1 MEFRIVIGGIDLKK
15 IKNIIFLVLVFSLF
29 SGISYGDDLQA
40 TLVFQGKKVDTQV
53 IIRDSKSYIP
63 MEDLGEMLSFDY
75 ELIASRGIKLNCKD
89 GSRSLELE
97 SQVIRLNGQDYGSIR
112 DISQALEED
121 LKWDG
126 KNKVIILGSPLK
138 EVDLGD
144 SFLYYNRVFDYTISL
159 PNSWKETAVIKEEEG
174 VLLVYDKKTYDRSQD
189 EGKNFGPIFTLESNL
204 YPNSLE
210 FPYEDNIILDY
221 DGENYIEGV
230 FNYDF
235 PFFKDTVDS
244 YKLVK
249 GQAVDSLY
257 TFTKIGDDST
267 LVRDNKNNYKEE
279 VGVLEDILANYLPSG
294 LFNIEDTI
302 AYRLPAKDSTMLY
315 LRKLDDKS
323 YVSVKLEAEF
333 DSKSKLTR
341 YHLKDYGQNIPDKK
355 ITEGQAKA
363 LANEFIKKYQ
373 ANVDLINIPNL
384 YPSLYEKG
392 LYENYGDLGGNYG
405 LVVNL
410 NSGLVEMFFKLKN

>member
-1 MEFRIVIGGIDLKK
+1 MKK
-15 IKNIIFLVLVFSLF
+15 IKNIIFVVLLFTLF
-29 SGISYGDDLQA
+29 SGTSYGDNLQA
-40 TLVFQGKKVDTQV
+40 TLVFQGKKVDSQV

-63 MEDLGEMLSFDY
+63 MEEMAEMLSFDY
-75 ELIASRGIKLNCKD
+75 ELKGSRGIKLNCKD
-89 GSRSLELE
+89 GSGSLELE
-97 SQVIRLNGQDYGSIR
+97 SQVIRLNGQDYGAIR

-138 EVDLGD
+138 EVDLED
-144 SFLYYNRVFDYTISL
+144 SFLYYNRLFDYTISL
-159 PNSWKETAVIKEEEG
+159 PNSWRETAVIKEEEG
-174 VLLVYDKKTYDRSQD
+174 VLYVYDRETYNRSHD

-221 DGENYIEGV
+221 DGETYLEGV

-235 PFFKDTVDS
+235 PFYKETIDS
-244 YKLVK
+244 FNLVK
-249 GQAVDSLY
+249 MEGINALY
-257 TFTKIGDDST
+257 TFTKIGDDNT

-279 VGVLEDILANYLPSG
+279 LGVLEDILASYLPDG
-294 LFNIEDTI
+294 LFKIEDTI
-302 AYRLPAKDSTMLY
+302 AYRLPAKNSTMLY

-323 YVSVKLEAEF
+323 YVKLKLEAEF
-333 DSKSKLTR
+333 NSKSRLTR
-341 YHLKDYGQNIPDKK
+341 YHIKDYGQNILGKK
-355 ITEGQAKA
+355 ITEGQAKL
-363 LANEFIKKYQ
+363 LANEFMARYVKDI
-373 ANVDLINIPNL
+373 DLINIPDL

-392 LYENYGDLGGNYG
+392 SYENYGDLGGNYG

-410 NSGLVEMFFKLKN
+410 NSGLVEMFFKQE